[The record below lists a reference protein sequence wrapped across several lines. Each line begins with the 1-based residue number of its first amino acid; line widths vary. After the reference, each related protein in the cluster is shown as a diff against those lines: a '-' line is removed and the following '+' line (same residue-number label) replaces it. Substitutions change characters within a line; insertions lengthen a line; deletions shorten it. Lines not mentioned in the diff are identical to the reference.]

1 MYTKKIDKIEDK
13 TGEKRRREKKR
24 TVGDRIGEE
33 TRGG

>member
-13 TGEKRRREKKR
+13 TGEKRREEKKR
-24 TVGDRIGEE
+24 VEGDRIGEE